1 MYQLT
6 INSSALWLLRTNCI
20 SVYKRVLFK
29 TAILAF
35 MFDII
40 TVIIVINCEEK
51 GVRVSLSLCLSVL
64 SRKPPRKQ
72 DLNTVALQFCF
83 EMREGRR
90 CCSAPFIIVHI
101 LLAKSGIVIDILTC
115 KNENE
120 SKYFNNLIT
129 LKLCDFKAPAAAA
142 AASAAW
148 GGKED
153 PIKLRRYSYLG
164 RSKASGS
171 GGMEGAT
178 KQYIKHFCFRTC
190 HIYGESSK
198 RSSNSHSVSQSV
210 IHSSNGLAII
220 MITLGFVGFIFRKGR
235 GRGHLSRIA
244 YYLPPFVIWT
254 ASVQWRSTDHAAPA
268 AADDDGGAVWYFDQW
283 SVRSIHVES
292 VTIMPFHLSEYLSI
306 DLLNSYVSLSKDLL

>member
-1 MYQLT
+1 
-6 INSSALWLLRTNCI
+6 
-20 SVYKRVLFK
+20 
-29 TAILAF
+29 
-35 MFDII
+35 
-40 TVIIVINCEEK
+40 
-51 GVRVSLSLCLSVL
+51 
-64 SRKPPRKQ
+64 
-72 DLNTVALQFCF
+72 
-83 EMREGRR
+83 MREGRR
-90 CCSAPFIIVHI
+90 CCNAPFIIVHI

-142 AASAAW
+142 AAAAAA

-220 MITLGFVGFIFRKGR
+220 MITLGFVGFIFSETSLESHIICHHSSYEPLQFSGEAQIT
-235 GRGHLSRIA
+235 H
-244 YYLPPFVIWT
+244 
-254 ASVQWRSTDHAAPA
+254 RSLLLMMMVVLYDILIN
-268 AADDDGGAVWYFDQW
+268 GW